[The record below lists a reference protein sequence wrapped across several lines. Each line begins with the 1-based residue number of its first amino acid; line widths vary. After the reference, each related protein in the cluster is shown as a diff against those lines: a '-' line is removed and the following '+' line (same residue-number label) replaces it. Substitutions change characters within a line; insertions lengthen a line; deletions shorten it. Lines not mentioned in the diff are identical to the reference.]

1 MLEHGSRLKSFKN
14 NGRDLD
20 DMRRRRTESSIEL
33 RKQKKEDQ
41 VLKRRNIE
49 AFVEEEPLND
59 KTNASTTT
67 PAVNMTLAE
76 IIEIVHTSKDNDVL
90 FPAVQSIRKMLS
102 RERNPPIDDVIKAN
116 LVQNL
121 VAYLGITDHPNLQ
134 FEAAWA
140 LTNIASGTSSQTRH
154 VVESGAVTPFV
165 KLLTSANSNVCEQAV
180 WALGNIAGDGAELRD
195 LVIKCGIIEPL
206 LALVRNDTPNTF
218 LRNITW
224 TLSNLCRNKNPA
236 PSMHVLQQLLPTLS
250 SLLYYNDKE
259 VLTDTCWA
267 LSYITDGPNDKI
279 DAVIK
284 TGVVPRLVELL
295 NVHNKNEVGI
305 LSPALRCIGNIVTG
319 SDEQT
324 QSVIDARALEIF
336 PALLTHQK
344 IGVQKEA
351 AWTLSNITAGTQ
363 VQIQAVVQAELVPLL
378 VHVLATS
385 ELRVQKEAA
394 WAITNYTSGAS
405 TEQVLYL
412 VQCHVIKP
420 ICDLMTARDPKLV
433 KVLLD
438 GLCNILLVAEKVGQL
453 EQARLYIEEIDGL
466 TKIEKL
472 QENENEEV
480 YKLAYHMVE
489 KFFSD
494 EDDTEEGLQPE
505 TAGDQYNFIS
515 NEITATSITTTGEGD
530 APKFSF

>member
-1 MLEHGSRLKSFKN
+1 MPEHGSRLKSFKN
-14 NGRDLD
+14 NGRDLED
-20 DMRRRRTESSIEL
+20 LRRRRTESSIEL
-33 RKQKKEDQ
+33 RKQKKDDQ
-41 VLKRRNIE
+41 VLKRRNISSY
-49 AFVEEEPLND
+49 VEEEPLND
-59 KTNASTTT
+59 KTNAAASNTQ
-67 PAVNMTLAE
+67 AGMSLSE
-76 IIEIVHTSKDNDVL
+76 IIEIIHTSKDNDQL

-121 VAYLGITDHPNLQ
+121 VAYLNCSEHPNLQ

-140 LTNIASGTSSQTRH
+140 LTNIASGTSNQTRH
-154 VVESGAVTPFV
+154 VVEMNAVPAFV
-165 KLLTSANSNVCEQAV
+165 NLLSSPNSNVCEQAV
-180 WALGNIAGDGAELRD
+180 WALGNIAGDGAELREM
-195 LVIKCGIIEPL
+195 VVKCGIVEPI
-206 LALVRNDTPNTF
+206 LALVKLPDTPNTF

-250 SLLYYNDKE
+250 ELLYCTDKE

-267 LSYITDGPNDKI
+267 LSYITDGPNEKI

-295 NVHNKNEVGI
+295 NLHNKNEVGI

-319 SDEQT
+319 SDDQT
-324 QSVIDARALEIF
+324 QCVIDSQALPIF
-336 PALLTHQK
+336 HQLLTHHK

-363 VQIQAVVQAELVPLL
+363 VQIQAVVQSELVPLL

-394 WAITNYTSGAS
+394 WAITNYTSGAN

-412 VQCHVIKP
+412 VQCQVIKP
-420 ICDLMTARDPKLV
+420 ICDLLSARDPKLV

-453 EQARLYIEEIDGL
+453 EQARVYIEEIDGL

-494 EDDTEEGLQPE
+494 ENGDEDGLQPE
-505 TAGDQYNFIS
+505 ATSDQYNFIS
-515 NEITATSITTTGEGD
+515 SEITTNVTGID
-530 APKFSF
+530 ANAPKFSF